1 MDLFPYRLMAPGPVP
16 LAPEVLTA
24 LSEPMIHHRTP
35 EFEQILKRVL
45 KKLPHVFRTIEPVLM
60 MIATGSGAMEAAM
73 VNTLSPGDEV
83 LVIVSGK
90 FGERWAE
97 MGGRFGLKVHKLDVT
112 WGQPVSVHTVQALLQ
127 ANPGIKAVFCQACE
141 TSTATVHPI
150 KELSQMIHQV
160 SKAIFIVDAITAIGA
175 ETLEMDDWHLDIV
188 VAGSQKAFMI
198 PTGLSFIALSK
209 RAWEMTK
216 SAKIPRYY
224 LDLAAE
230 LKANQKGETFFSSS
244 VSLVK
249 ALDRVLWRFE
259 NDGLLKLISRAKLHS
274 SVVRKVTSEF
284 YNMQVFSEKPANA
297 VTALKV
303 PEGIDGQV
311 LRDHLETNYRVTLTG
326 GQDHLKGK
334 IIRIGH
340 LGYIKNEDVIATI
353 HTLGLSLAELNAP
366 GITPSIVDDA
376 VRMTESL
383 LRAEGTHWE

>member
-1 MDLFPYRLMAPGPVP
+1 MAPGPVQ

-60 MIATGSGAMEAAM
+60 LTATGSGAMEAAM

-83 LVIVSGK
+83 LVIITGK

-97 MGGRFGLKVHKLDVT
+97 MAQRYGLRVHKLDVK
-112 WGQPVSVHTVQALLQ
+112 WGQPASVHAVQALLQ
-127 ANPGIKAVFCQACE
+127 ANPNIKAVFCQACE
-141 TSTATVHPI
+141 TSTGTSHPI
-150 KELSQMIHQV
+150 KELSQMIKQV
-160 SKAIFIVDAITAIGA
+160 SKAIFVVDAITAIGA
-175 ETLEMDDWHLDIV
+175 ETLEMDDWHLDVV

-198 PTGLSFIALSK
+198 PTGLSFISLSK

-216 SAKIPRYY
+216 TAKLPRYY
-224 LDLAAE
+224 FDLAAE

-274 SVVRKVTSEF
+274 TVVRKVASDV
-284 YNMQVFSEKPANA
+284 YNMKTFSEKPANA
-297 VTALKV
+297 LTALV
-303 PEGIDGQV
+303 TPDGIDGQV
-311 LRDHLETNYRVTLTG
+311 LREHLELNYRVTVMG
-326 GQDHLKGK
+326 GQDHLKGQ

-340 LGYIKNEDVIATI
+340 LGYVKNEDVIATM
-353 HTLGLSLAELNAP
+353 HTLGLSLAELKAS
-366 GITPSIVDDA
+366 GFTSSTVDDA

-383 LRAEGTHWE
+383 LRAEGQSWE